1 MLTGEHEDSQ
11 SDAKSVL
18 KQKDGD
24 SENAHVEASKQ
35 DFRYQRLTR

>member
-1 MLTGEHEDSQ
+1 MKIHSQ
-11 SDAKSVL
+11 VQSKSVL

-35 DFRYQRLTR
+35 DFR